1 MMMITV
7 VTGYFIELLTLFAI
21 IFIHELG
28 HAAAAKGFAWR
39 ITEIQ
44 LLPFGGV
51 AVVEELGTVPVWEE
65 IIVALAGPLQ
75 NGFMIIFAL
84 VMQKLGVW
92 NDAWSEYFIQANMI
106 IGLFNLLPILPLD
119 GGRVMQSLFSLWINY
134 YQTLRYG
141 SWLSIMMSSIMILG
155 ACLHMNSL
163 GIRFNL
169 LMIGCFL
176 LFSNIFQYRNLHYQF
191 IRFLMNRAIH
201 ASALCENGAIAV
213 PIVVKKTSRIK
224 EIIRLFMREQYHLI
238 YVVNEQGIIQVVVP
252 EQKIVTHYLVDKKRS
267 SAVSDLFM

>member
-1 MMMITV
+1 MMLSV
-7 VTGYFIELLTLFAI
+7 VTGSFIELITLFVI

-51 AVVEELGTVPVWEE
+51 AVVEEHGSTPAWEE
-65 IIVALAGPLQ
+65 IVVALAGPLQ

-84 VMQKLGVW
+84 VMQRLGVW
-92 NDAWSEYFIQANMI
+92 SDDWSDYFIQANI
-106 IGLFNLLPILPLD
+106 IIALFNLLPILPLD
-119 GGRVMQSLFSLWINY
+119 GGKVIQSLFSLWFNY

-155 ACLHMNSL
+155 ACLHMNTV

-176 LFSNIFQYRNLHYQF
+176 LFSNIFQHRNLHYQF
-191 IRFLMNRAIH
+191 IRFLMNRAMR
-201 ASALCENGAIAV
+201 ASSLCENGVIAV

-224 EIIRLFMREQYHLI
+224 EIIRLLKREQYHLI
-238 YVVNEQGIIQVVVP
+238 YIVNEQGAIQAVVP
-252 EQKIVTHYLVDKKRS
+252 EQEIINRYLEDKKRS
-267 SAVSDLFM
+267 SAVSELFM